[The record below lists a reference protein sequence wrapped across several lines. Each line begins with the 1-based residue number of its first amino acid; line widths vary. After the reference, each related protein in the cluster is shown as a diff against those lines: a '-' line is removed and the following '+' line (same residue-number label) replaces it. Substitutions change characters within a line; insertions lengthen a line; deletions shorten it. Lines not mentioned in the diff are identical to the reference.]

1 MKTIILFLAGAF
13 LASLASAQIPV
24 TDAASIANNRA
35 AQAENIAKWVE
46 SIQRLREQIDALN
59 RQINIQ
65 SDIRRWAGNPVDAGT
80 KVVLEGLGG
89 PELAREYGNARRVV
103 VGLVDSLY
111 SLKRTA
117 EGTYRTIESV
127 DIDGHEMRRD
137 PMIYRRYAVLDAK
150 QDVSAQVSV
159 ETRERELELQTEVA
173 ATLEEMKTAETDAEV
188 QKLSAKLTALNGQ
201 LARVENARRR
211 EVDEVAL
218 QKIANDART
227 EAEQR
232 AAAELEMRNAYLANQ
247 RISAYMKT
255 LKVRQKHEPPE

>member
-1 MKTIILFLAGAF
+1 MKTFITNVVFVFLVSVAG
-13 LASLASAQIPV
+13 AQIPV
-24 TDAASIANNRA
+24 TDVANLANNRVS
-35 AQAENIAKWVE
+35 QAENIAKWVE

-89 PELAREYGNARRVV
+89 PELAREYGQAKRAV
-103 VGLVDSLY
+103 VGLADSLS
-111 SLKRTA
+111 SLRRTA
-117 EGTYRTIESV
+117 QGTYRTIESV
-127 DIDGHEMRRD
+127 DIDGREMRRD

-150 QDVSAQVSV
+150 QEVTAQVNV
-159 ETRERELELQTEVA
+159 ETRERELALQTEIA

-188 QKLSAKLTALNGQ
+188 QKHSAKLTALNGQ
-201 LARVENARRR
+201 LAHVENVRRR

-218 QKIANDART
+218 QKIANDARS
-227 EAEQR
+227 EAEHK

-247 RISAYMKT
+247 RISVYMKS
-255 LKVRQKHEPPE
+255 LKVRQKHAPPD

>member
-1 MKTIILFLAGAF
+1 MRTLITSVACAF
-13 LASLASAQIPV
+13 LVTAAGAQIPV

-65 SDIRRWAGNPVDAGT
+65 SDIRRWAGNPIDAGT

-89 PELAREYGNARRVV
+89 PELAREYGSARRAV

-150 QDVSAQVSV
+150 QDVSAQVEV
-159 ETRERELELQTEVA
+159 ETRDRELELQAEVA

-201 LARVENARRR
+201 LAHVESARRR
-211 EVDEVAL
+211 EVDAVAL

-232 AAAELEMRNAYLANQ
+232 ASAELEMRNAYLANQ

-255 LKVRQKHEPPE
+255 LKVRQKHAPPD

>member
-1 MKTIILFLAGAF
+1 MRTFITSVVCGFLVPVAG
-13 LASLASAQIPV
+13 AQIPV

-35 AQAENIAKWVE
+35 AQAENVAKWVE

-65 SDIRRWAGNPVDAGT
+65 SDIRRWAGNPIDAGT

-89 PELAREYGNARRVV
+89 PELAREYGSARRAV

-127 DIDGHEMRRD
+127 DIDGHELRRD

-150 QDVSAQVSV
+150 QDVSAQVEV
-159 ETRERELELQTEVA
+159 ETRDRELELQAEVA

-201 LARVENARRR
+201 LAHVESARRR
-211 EVDEVAL
+211 EVDAVAL
-218 QKIANDART
+218 QKIANDARS
-227 EAEQR
+227 EAEQQ

-255 LKVRQKHEPPE
+255 LKLRQKHAPPD

>member
-1 MKTIILFLAGAF
+1 MKTIVAIVGAAF
-13 LASLASAQIPV
+13 LVSLACGQIPV
-24 TDAASIANNRA
+24 TDTASIANNRA

-65 SDIRRWAGNPVDAGT
+65 SDIRRWAGNPVEAGT
-80 KVVLEGLGG
+80 KVVLDGLGE
-89 PELAREYGNARRVV
+89 PELAHEYGSARRAV
-103 VGLVDSLY
+103 VGLVESLY

-150 QDVSAQVSV
+150 QDISAQVSD
-159 ETRERELELQTEVA
+159 ETKERELELQAEVA

-188 QKLSAKLTALNGQ
+188 QKFAAKLTALNGQ
-201 LARVENARRR
+201 LAYVENARRR

-218 QKIANDART
+218 QKIANDARS
-227 EAEQR
+227 EAEER
-232 AAAELEMRNAYLANQ
+232 AAAELELRNAYLANQ

-255 LKVRQKHEPPE
+255 LKLRQKHEDP

>member
-1 MKTIILFLAGAF
+1 MRTVISVVVWVMLV
-13 LASLASAQIPV
+13 ASMRAQIPV

-35 AQAENIAKWVE
+35 AQTENIAKWVE

-65 SDIRRWAGNPVDAGT
+65 SDIRRWAGNPVEAST
-80 KVVLEGLGG
+80 RVVLEGLGG
-89 PELAREYGNARRVV
+89 PELAREYGDAQRAV

-150 QDVSAQVSV
+150 QEVSAQVSV
-159 ETRERELELQTEVA
+159 ETRERELELQVEVA
-173 ATLEEMKTAETDAEV
+173 ATLEEMKAAETDAEV

-201 LARVENARRR
+201 LAHVESARRR

-218 QKIANDART
+218 QKIANDARS

-232 AAAELEMRNAYLANQ
+232 AATELEMRNAYLANQ

-255 LKVRQKHEPPE
+255 LKLRQNHEDP

>member
-1 MKTIILFLAGAF
+1 MKTIILFLAGAV

-89 PELAREYGNARRVV
+89 PELAREYGNARRAV

-159 ETRERELELQTEVA
+159 ETRERELELQGEVA
-173 ATLEEMKTAETDAEV
+173 ATLEEMKSAETDAEV
-188 QKLSAKLTALNGQ
+188 KKLSAKLTALNGQ
-201 LARVENARRR
+201 LAHVESARRR

-218 QKIANDART
+218 QKIANDARS

-255 LKVRQKHEPPE
+255 LKVRQKHEDP